1 MHFWDTVEENAEDF
15 KDNVKNEDRS
25 FNSPYDLYYL
35 PFSAS
40 HLLLCVTLL
49 LQYVLF
55 LNQSN
60 VVMLYPARG
69 VGGAVT
75 ASCQGDNEWKE
86 KRELQSEQRHKS
98 KRPWSK
104 TLPEGKSSSEESDC
118 KSAV

>member
-69 VGGAVT
+69 GGRRYGIMPRG
-75 ASCQGDNEWKE
+75 Q
-86 KRELQSEQRHKS
+86 
-98 KRPWSK
+98 
-104 TLPEGKSSSEESDC
+104 
-118 KSAV
+118 